1 MSNNNL
7 RANNWNCTSDE
18 AFNAI
23 TVLQTVPFATQAYL
37 HFVVNLRVALKPIP
51 LQGDCAN
58 SYARTPNFVTFIC
71 YKCDVLLQGKVGL
84 HHITLF
90 IISPL

>member
-51 LQGDCAN
+51 LHGIAQTLTPEHQIL
-58 SYARTPNFVTFIC
+58 SHLYAINVTFYC
-71 YKCDVLLQGKVGL
+71 KGKWACT
-84 HHITLF
+84 I
-90 IISPL
+90 